1 MSFALA
7 AAPIAAS
14 VTMLVALRQSA
25 LRAGMAGLLVA
36 ILVVA
41 LVPAYRLSGTALAW
55 QLLSDLLV
63 TLVVAYVLLGGLLL
77 HGVLRESGALQ
88 TIAAAAVA
96 LVPNAERRVLMLV
109 LGLSVFFESA
119 TGFGVG
125 IVMVA
130 PVLLALGYRPREA
143 ALVALVGQC
152 AVIWGSLAIGTVLGA
167 QLTGIPADR
176 LGLLGA
182 PLSVPLVVLCAA
194 LAVWLTSGAAGLR
207 RAAVGILG
215 YSLLL
220 SAALAAASHWVG
232 VEVAGML
239 AGLLVILAGL
249 AITRNERS
257 AAPEEV
263 LADGP
268 VSLARALAPFALLLG
283 SLLITRLVPGA
294 RDFLTTHAVV
304 RVGEVD
310 FALPVLFHSGF
321 WLVLAAV
328 VAMFVLGLDRAAVAR
343 TLAATG
349 RGWLLATLAL
359 TGFLCFST
367 LMVASGMMA
376 ALADAIAAATG
387 AGYLALLPFVGG
399 LGGFLTASTA
409 GSNAMFAAFQL
420 EMAARLDLPPDL
432 VIAAQNA
439 AGANTTL
446 ASPGRVVLAAAV
458 TGLAGREGVLMR
470 PAAVVAM
477 VGLLGLTAILA
488 IWVHV

>member
-36 ILVVA
+36 ILVVS
-41 LVPAYRLSGTALAW
+41 LVPAFRLPLPELAW
-55 QLLSDLLV
+55 QMASGVLI

-77 HGVLRESGALQ
+77 HAVLRESGALQ
-88 TIAAAAVA
+88 TIAAAAVS
-96 LVPNAERRVLMLV
+96 LVPNPERRVLMLV

-125 IVMVA
+125 IVMIA
-130 PVLLALGYRPREA
+130 PVLLALGYRPRDA

-167 QLTGIPADR
+167 QLTGIPANR

-182 PLSVPLVVLCAA
+182 PLSVPLVGLCAGV
-194 LAVWLTSGAAGLR
+194 AVWLTSGAAGLR
-207 RAAVGILG
+207 RAAPGILG

-220 SAALAAASHWVG
+220 PGALAAASHWVA

-249 AITRNERS
+249 AVTRGERAAALEG
-257 AAPEEV
+257 AAPRE
-263 LADGP
+263 GP
-268 VSLARALAPFALLLG
+268 SLVRALVPFVLLLG
-283 SLLITRLVPGA
+283 SLLITRLVPGV
-294 RDFLTTHAVV
+294 RDFLMAHAVA
-304 RVGEVD
+304 RVAEVD

-321 WLVLAAV
+321 WLVLAAL
-328 VAMFVLGLDRAAVAR
+328 VAMVVLRLDRGAVAR
-343 TLAATG
+343 TLAATA

-376 ALADAIAAATG
+376 ALASAIAAATG
-387 AGYLALLPFVGG
+387 GGYIALLPFVGG

-420 EMAARLDLPPDL
+420 EMAERLDLPADL
-432 VIAAQNA
+432 VTAAQNA

-446 ASPGRVVLAAAV
+446 ASPGRIVLAAAV
-458 TGLAGREGVLMR
+458 TGLAGREGSLMR
-470 PAAVVAM
+470 PVAVVALA
-477 VGLLGLTAILA
+477 GLLGLTAVLA
-488 IWVHV
+488 VWVYV